1 MHLNKDRFL
10 QEGYLVLRNVIPPER
25 LEELRTAYEIMVERQ
40 KLIWARQR
48 GPDDPPGGVWES
60 GTQPRLIL
68 HNMGPQMD
76 EKTAS
81 TLEIWLHEN
90 LHGVSSEL
98 LSLEDACVTEMMMMC
113 NPVRD
118 CGPAAWHR
126 DFSPSYCA
134 PLQGYVDDI
143 VENGPRY
150 VQWNV
155 PLYDDDVLWVVP
167 GSHKRFN
174 SEAENQQLQK
184 DTRAPLDSGVQTR
197 LNAGDGVVY
206 ILPILHW
213 GSNYSN
219 KKRRTIHGGFSAFA
233 HYPDLSYLD
242 YLSSAA
248 RSTFARWEKYS
259 IEKRYKTESVL
270 RAVLKKDGMAYHLAL
285 DELHPGRGPKGKLQS
300 TLFLSKAAR
309 RIRDL
314 KGPDFAQL
322 PDRERGAATS
332 VHPMTL
338 QWGMPIAERF
348 TREEA
353 EILWNRFK
361 PVDDALRADAEQSAP
376 GFQGGP
382 STYELNKVPPRLS
395 VDSFIAAW

>member
-1 MHLNKDRFL
+1 MNLNKDQFL
-10 QEGYLVLRNVIPPER
+10 EEGYLVLRNVIPPER
-25 LEELRTAYEIMVERQ
+25 LEELRRAYELMVERQ
-40 KLIWARQR
+40 KVIWAQNR
-48 GPDDPPGGVWES
+48 GPGDPPGGAWET

-68 HNMGPQMD
+68 HNMSPQMD
-76 EKTAS
+76 KRTAS

-98 LSLEDACVTEMMMMC
+98 LGLEDAAVTEMMMMC

-143 VENGPRY
+143 IENGPRY

-184 DTRAPLDSGVQTR
+184 NTRTPLTSGVQTQ

-213 GSNYSN
+213 GSNYST

-233 HYPDLSYLD
+233 HYPDLSYLKH
-242 YLSSAA
+242 LSSAA
-248 RSTFARWEKYS
+248 RSTFERWEKYS
-259 IEKRYKTESVL
+259 HEKRYNTESVL
-270 RAVLKKDGMAYHLAL
+270 RAVLKKDAMAYHLAL

-314 KGPDFAQL
+314 KRPDFDQL
-322 PDRERGAATS
+322 PERERSAAKS

-338 QWGMPIAERF
+338 QWGTPIAERF
-348 TREEA
+348 TLEET
-353 EILWNRFK
+353 ETLWARFK
-361 PVDDALRADAEQSAP
+361 SVDAALQVDEEQAAP
-376 GFQGGP
+376 GFQGGL
-382 STYELNKVPPRLS
+382 SAYELNEVPPALS

>member
-1 MHLNKDRFL
+1 MNLHKDQFL
-10 QEGYLVLRNVIPPER
+10 EEGYLVLRNVVPPER
-25 LEELRTAYEIMVERQ
+25 LEELRTAYELMVERQ
-40 KLIWARQR
+40 KVIWTQNR
-48 GPDDPPGGVWES
+48 GPDDPPGGAWET

-76 EKTAS
+76 KRTAS
-81 TLEIWLHEN
+81 TLEMWLHEN

-98 LSLEDACVTEMMMMC
+98 LGLEDAAVTEMMMMC

-143 VENGPRY
+143 IENGPRY

-167 GSHKRFN
+167 GSHRRFN

-184 DTRAPLDSGVQTR
+184 DIRAPLASGVQTQ

-213 GSNYSN
+213 GSNYST

-233 HYPDLSYLD
+233 HYPDLSYLEH
-242 YLSSAA
+242 LSSAA
-248 RSTFARWEKYS
+248 RATFERWEQCS
-259 IEKRYKTESVL
+259 HEKRSKTESVL
-270 RAVLKKDGMAYHLAL
+270 RAVLKKDAMAYHLAL

-314 KGPDFAQL
+314 KRPDFDQL
-322 PDRERGAATS
+322 PDRERGVATS

-338 QWGMPIAERF
+338 QWGTPIAERF
-348 TREEA
+348 TVEEA
-353 EILWNRFK
+353 ETLWARFK
-361 PVDDALRADAEQSAP
+361 SVDEALQVDEEQVAP

-382 STYELNKVPPRLS
+382 STYELNKVSPTLS
-395 VDSFIAAW
+395 VDSFIAGW

>member
-1 MHLNKDRFL
+1 MNLNKDQFL
-10 QEGYLVLRNVIPPER
+10 EQGYLILRNVIPPER
-25 LEELRTAYEIMVERQ
+25 LEELRRAYELMVERQ
-40 KLIWARQR
+40 KVIWAQNR
-48 GPDDPPGGVWES
+48 GPDDPPGGAWET

-76 EKTAS
+76 KRTAS

-98 LSLEDACVTEMMMMC
+98 LGLEDAAVTEMMMMC

-143 VENGPRY
+143 IENGPRY

-184 DTRAPLDSGVQTR
+184 NTRTPLTSGVQTQ

-213 GSNYSN
+213 GSNYST

-233 HYPDLSYLD
+233 HYPDLSYLKH
-242 YLSSAA
+242 LSSAA
-248 RSTFARWEKYS
+248 RSTFERWEKYS
-259 IEKRYKTESVL
+259 DEKRYKTESVL
-270 RAVLKKDGMAYHLAL
+270 RAVLKKDAMAYHLAL

-314 KGPDFAQL
+314 KRPDFDQL
-322 PDRERGAATS
+322 PERERSAAKS

-338 QWGMPIAERF
+338 QWGTPIAERF
-348 TREEA
+348 KLEET
-353 EILWNRFK
+353 ETLWARFK
-361 PVDDALRADAEQSAP
+361 SVDEALQVDEEQAAP
-376 GFQGGP
+376 GFQGGL
-382 STYELNKVPPRLS
+382 SAYELNEVPPALN
-395 VDSFIAAW
+395 VDNFIAAW

>member
-1 MHLNKDRFL
+1 MNLHKDQFL
-10 QEGYLVLRNVIPPER
+10 EEGYLVLRNVVPPER
-25 LEELRTAYEIMVERQ
+25 LEELRTAYELMVERQ
-40 KLIWARQR
+40 KVIWAQNR
-48 GPDDPPGGVWES
+48 GPDDPPGGAWET

-76 EKTAS
+76 KRTAS
-81 TLEIWLHEN
+81 TLEMWLHEN

-98 LSLEDACVTEMMMMC
+98 LGLEDAAVTEMMMMC

-143 VENGPRY
+143 IENGPRY

-167 GSHKRFN
+167 GSHRRFN

-184 DTRAPLDSGVQTR
+184 DIRAPLASGVQTQ

-213 GSNYSN
+213 GSNYST

-233 HYPDLSYLD
+233 HYPDLSYLEH
-242 YLSSAA
+242 LSSAA
-248 RSTFARWEKYS
+248 RATFERWEQCS
-259 IEKRYKTESVL
+259 HEKRSKTESVL
-270 RAVLKKDGMAYHLAL
+270 RAVLKKDAMAYHLAL

-314 KGPDFAQL
+314 KRPDFDQL
-322 PDRERGAATS
+322 PDRERGVATS

-338 QWGMPIAERF
+338 QWGTPIAERF
-348 TREEA
+348 TVEEA
-353 EILWNRFK
+353 ETLWARFK
-361 PVDDALRADAEQSAP
+361 SVDEALQVDEEQVAP

-382 STYELNKVPPRLS
+382 STYELNKVSPTLS
-395 VDSFIAAW
+395 VDSFIAGW